1 MQRGDGALQK
11 TTAQAYTPLEVP
23 TVLEMG
29 DERHCLAVGLNSRL
43 ESETGP
49 WSVEELGFFL
59 KKLLNGCK
67 QKTDEN
73 R

>member
-1 MQRGDGALQK
+1 MQRGDGALQE
-11 TTAQAYTPLEVP
+11 TTAQAYTQEVP
-23 TVLEMG
+23 TVVKMG